1 MMKRF
6 IISLVLLAVFGCS
19 FAQVPVIRSV
29 EGDDITGQ
37 WLVRKAANDDEAYFM
52 QYNFNLCNES
62 GSDIVFD
69 FVKVTVREVEGTTN
83 VFCFNDHCYT
93 ADHVDGVEMASG
105 ETISF
110 QADYMGNGPQESD
123 GVTTLIYEFHNG
135 DQVSWVALSFI
146 IGDHVG
152 IDAPESNVSA
162 KVYPNPVSEVST
174 FECTLPKA
182 GSLQIYTCTGQ
193 KVAEYQLEAGHNLLS
208 LNAADFRCGLYLCSV
223 VVNGKIVTTT
233 KMVVR

>member
-1 MMKRF
+1 MMKKF

-37 WLVRKAANDDEAYFM
+37 WLERKAANDDEAYFM

-69 FVKVTVREVEGTTN
+69 FVKVTIHEV
-83 VFCFNDHCYT
+83 
-93 ADHVDGVEMASG
+93 DHVDGVEMASG

-110 QADYMGNGPQESD
+110 QADYMGNGPEESD
-123 GVTTLIYEFHNG
+123 GVTALVYEFHNG
-135 DQVSWVALSFI
+135 DEVSFVGLSFI